1 VVRYAATMRILPSV
15 LSLLGLA
22 ACTAASPSAP
32 APVTPAAAVAVD
44 AVAASAAPTSP
55 ITLTY
60 LGVAGWSISDGA
72 HTVLVDPYFSRP
84 DISDGTPL
92 RSDPA
97 AIDAALA
104 SKRLPARADVIVI
117 GHSHVDHVLD
127 APAVALR
134 TGASIIGTSSTTNYG
149 RAAGVPDVQLIS
161 AKGGEDYA
169 FEGFSIRV
177 IPGLHSA
184 LDHKH
189 FTGWGQLIAPGTMP
203 ATMEQF
209 AEGGTLN
216 YLVRIGGHQILVI
229 GSANFI
235 EREVE
240 GLRPDIAL
248 VATGLRQEIYDYSCR
263 LMRAI
268 GHPPLVL
275 TNHFDAWTKP
285 AGTPLS
291 ANTTADLAA
300 FTRELKACSPATRV
314 VVPAVFEPLQQ

>member
-1 VVRYAATMRILPSV
+1 MERYALTMRILPSL
-15 LSLLGLA
+15 LSVLGLA
-22 ACTAASPSAP
+22 ACAAACAAAGAQAP
-32 APVTPAAAVAVD
+32 PAPAAAAT
-44 AVAASAAPTSP
+44 AAPRLP

-84 DISDGTPL
+84 SLVAGAAFRT
-92 RSDPA
+92 DPA
-97 AIDAALA
+97 AVDAAFA
-104 SKRLPARADVIVI
+104 AKRLPARADVILI

-134 TGASIIGTSSTTNYG
+134 TGASILGTSSTTNYG
-149 RAAGVPDVQLIS
+149 RAAGVPDAQLIT

-169 FEGFSIRV
+169 FDGFSVRV
-177 IPGLHSA
+177 LPGLHSA
-184 LDHKH
+184 LDDKH
-189 FTGWGQLIAPGTMP
+189 FTGWGQVIAPGTVP
-203 ATMEQF
+203 TTMDGF

-216 YLVRIGGHQILVI
+216 YLVRLGGHQMLII

-240 GLRPDIAL
+240 GLRPDIAI

-263 LMRAI
+263 LLRAT
-268 GHPPLVL
+268 GHPPLLL

-285 AGTPLS
+285 AETPLS
-291 ANTTADLAA
+291 ADATADLAA
-300 FTRELKACSPATRV
+300 FTREVKACSPTTKV
-314 VVPAVFEPLQQ
+314 VVPKTFEPMRQ